1 MSNSTFSMA
10 SISKKVITALAG
22 LFLITFL
29 AVHLTTNLLM
39 LKPDEGDAF
48 RKAVEFLSTNPLIKI
63 MEIVL
68 FSGFAIHI
76 ILALIVTVQNWLAR
90 PIGYKVAQKSYTYFM
105 SKYMFHTGVIVFIF
119 LILHLWHFFAIKV
132 GIAPQQEMMSDA
144 HDFYPLAVHLFQQP
158 LFSVFYLIS
167 FVFLGFHLN
176 HALQSGFQTLG
187 LRHNKYTPAIKVI
200 SAVYA
205 IVIAVGFA
213 IIPVYF
219 MFIYQG

>member
-1 MSNSTFSMA
+1 MSKSNFTLA

-29 AVHLTTNLLM
+29 AVHLSTNLLM
-39 LKPDEGDAF
+39 LKPDDGDAF
-48 RKAVEFLSTNPLIKI
+48 RKAVDFLSTNPVIKI

-76 ILALIVTVQNWLAR
+76 IFALIVTVKNWLAR
-90 PIGYKVAQKSYTYFM
+90 PVGYKVAQKSYTYFM
-105 SKYMFHTGVIVFIF
+105 SKYMFHTGVIIFIF

-132 GIAPQQEMMSDA
+132 GLAPQQEMMGDVL
-144 HDFYPLAVHLFQQP
+144 DFYPLAVNLFQQP
-158 LFSVFYLIS
+158 LFSAFYLIS

-200 SAVYA
+200 SAIYA
-205 IVIAVGFA
+205 LAIAIGFA

-219 MFIYQG
+219 LFIFKG